1 MPKQNDDIG
10 MEENNNLMEPE
21 RVFVHKLVDASK
33 TQRNRAIE
41 RLKKWI
47 NARTLNPINY
57 FQYDELINIWKGL
70 YYNMWM
76 CDKPVI
82 QDELAQQVSSWVH
95 EFHNEKQAQLYIRAG
110 FETFVREWWGIDQWR
125 LSKFMTFVRYFLQ
138 QSFKFLK
145 QQNWLKKYILN
156 FTRMLKEGSLN
167 PNKNQSANGLKM
179 HLIDI
184 YLEEL
189 AKVGGTSL
197 KPKKLILLLSPFF
210 NIMKMSESEV
220 LVKHVYKSL
229 FIPIIQYSDVGI
241 DPEIEEEMELVKPFG
256 LQTGEAEL
264 VDDNNED
271 EDAALQFDYK
281 LLSEKLLKVAKVES
295 CNQKRRKLL
304 YDLAKKFDVLSRGI
318 YPLYDMKVPAVF
330 ASEQEAFDL
339 DIKSLRELHRE
350 VGEIC
355 HKKKSERNPE
365 EIEEIL
371 KKHNITKKRQKTR
384 RSKAKKQTQ

>member
-1 MPKQNDDIG
+1 
-10 MEENNNLMEPE
+10 
-21 RVFVHKLVDASK
+21 
-33 TQRNRAIE
+33 AIE

-167 PNKNQSANGLKM
+167 PNKNQSANG
-179 HLIDI
+179 
-184 YLEEL
+184 
-189 AKVGGTSL
+189 
-197 KPKKLILLLSPFF
+197 
-210 NIMKMSESEV
+210 
-220 LVKHVYKSL
+220 
-229 FIPIIQYSDVGI
+229 
-241 DPEIEEEMELVKPFG
+241 
-256 LQTGEAEL
+256 
-264 VDDNNED
+264 
-271 EDAALQFDYK
+271 
-281 LLSEKLLKVAKVES
+281 
-295 CNQKRRKLL
+295 
-304 YDLAKKFDVLSRGI
+304 
-318 YPLYDMKVPAVF
+318 KVPLV
-330 ASEQEAFDL
+330 S
-339 DIKSLRELHRE
+339 
-350 VGEIC
+350 
-355 HKKKSERNPE
+355 
-365 EIEEIL
+365 
-371 KKHNITKKRQKTR
+371 
-384 RSKAKKQTQ
+384 